1 MRLTMMAAVA
11 AGLLFGASSASAE
24 MDLGTPSKSHRYS
37 METERASGEG
47 CGFGAYRAPN
57 GSCDIVKD
65 PNSIC
70 QAGLHAVA
78 GPFESGF
85 RCVQDGY

>member
-1 MRLTMMAAVA
+1 MRLTKALAIAAA
-11 AGLLFGASSASAE
+11 LLFGVSSASAE
-24 MDLGTPSKSHRYS
+24 MDLAPPSKSHRYVI
-37 METERASGEG
+37 ERASGDG

-57 GSCDIVKD
+57 GSCDIVRD
-65 PNSIC
+65 PNAIC
-70 QAGLHAVA
+70 QPGLHAVA